1 MTPELFQRLVAEAA
15 LAPSVHNTQPARW
28 RLDSDQAVLLEDTER
43 RLPAGDPDGHDASI
57 SVGAA
62 LEGLV
67 IAARSEGLNATV
79 SFADELEGTLRVR
92 ARLTFSN
99 GSETDPLAAFV
110 DARRSWRGQFVA
122 PEPDDTRSAME
133 LTSEDC
139 AVVSHVD
146 EIARVARLCDVAS
159 LRFMTDDP
167 FRLEL
172 LRWMRLRMS
181 HPRWGVDG
189 LNADALQFGRFERL
203 FAGLALG
210 PAFRVIRA
218 LGLASV
224 IVSDADTTKTATA
237 IVIFHRPRGEDPV
250 ETGQAFYRAWLRM
263 EAAGF
268 GAAVMAAL
276 ADDAQTSGLVAK
288 LIGLAD
294 DRRIVSAFRIG
305 RRPAHDTVPR
315 ARIATADLIV

>member
-28 RLDSDQAVLLEDTER
+28 RLDSDQVVLLEDTER

-139 AVVSHVD
+139 EVVSQVD
-146 EIARVARLCDVAS
+146 EIADVARLCDEAS
-159 LRFMTDDP
+159 LRFMTDNP
-167 FRLEL
+167 FRSEL
-172 LRWMRLRMS
+172 LHWMRLRMS
-181 HPRWGVDG
+181 HPRWSFDG

-218 LGLASV
+218 LGLAPV
-224 IVSDADTTKTATA
+224 VVSDADTTKTATA
-237 IVIFHRPRGEDPV
+237 IVIFHRPCGEDPI
-250 ETGQAFYRAWLRM
+250 ETGRAFYRAWLRM

-268 GAAVMAAL
+268 GAAVIAAL
-276 ADDAQTSGLVAK
+276 ADDAQTSEEVAK
-288 LIGLAD
+288 LVGLAD
-294 DRRIVSAFRIG
+294 GRRIVSAFRIG
-305 RRPAHDTVPR
+305 RRPVHDVVPR